1 MLKIYN
7 TLTRRIEPITPI
19 TAGKIGF
26 YACGPTVYQRAH
38 IGNLR
43 AYIMEDILRRTLEL
57 IEGDE
62 VKHVMNI
69 TDVGHLIGDESLGED
84 KVEKSAREQGRDA
97 WEISRENTETFL
109 KDLDAINVL
118 RPTAMPKA
126 TDHIQEQIDL
136 VKILEEKGFTY
147 KITDGIYFDTSK
159 FPSYGS
165 LSGQKLDEKEAG
177 ARIEANPEKKNPTD
191 FALWKFSPSHSPTH
205 PLIHLPKRQME
216 WKSPWGVGFPGW
228 HIECSAMSR
237 KELGQPFDIHAGGVD
252 HIAVHHE
259 NEIAQSM
266 AAYGVSL
273 ANYWMHV
280 EFLMVDGKK
289 MSKSIGNTYTLDDL
303 KAKGIDPIAFRFFVL
318 GAHYRSKQN
327 FTWEAIA
334 GAQSAMDKLRRA
346 VRSWQKAD
354 GEGVGAVEEEFR
366 NAMLNDLNTPEALAI
381 LWKLVD
387 GDFATQAKS
396 TSLLFIDRILGLNLS
411 AIISIPFDVP
421 KDIKKIADLR
431 WAARKNGDWDEA
443 DKLRQELA
451 GHGWTMLDG
460 RDSYSLEPDS
470 R

>member
-7 TLTRRIEPITPI
+7 TLTRRLEPLTPI

-43 AYIMEDILRRTLEL
+43 AYIMEDVLRRTLEL

-69 TDVGHLIGDESLGED
+69 TDVGHLIGDESSGED
-84 KVEKSAREQGRDA
+84 KMEKSAREQGRDA

-109 KDLDAINVL
+109 KDIDAINVL
-118 RPTAMPKA
+118 RPTVMPKA

-147 KITDGIYFDTSK
+147 RITDGVYFDTSK

-177 ARIEANPEKKNPTD
+177 ARVEANPEKKKPTD
-191 FALWKFSPSHSPTH
+191 FALWKFSPAGQ
-205 PLIHLPKRQME
+205 KRQME
-216 WKSPWGVGFPGW
+216 WESPWGVGFPGW

-237 KELGQPFDIHAGGVD
+237 KELGQPFDVHAGGVD

-259 NEIAQSM
+259 NEIAQSV
-266 AAYGVSL
+266 AAYGVPL
-273 ANYWMHV
+273 AHYWMHI

-303 KAKGIDPIAFRFFVL
+303 GVKKIDPLAFRFFVI
-318 GAHYRSKQN
+318 GAQYRTKQN
-327 FTWEAIA
+327 FTWEAIT
-334 GAQSAMDKLRRA
+334 GAQSALDKLRRA
-346 VRSWQKAD
+346 VRSWEKPG
-354 GEGVGAVEEEFR
+354 GEGVAVIEEAFR
-366 NAMLNDLNTPEALAI
+366 NAMLNDLNTPEAIAV

-396 TSLLFIDRILGLNLS
+396 TSLLFIDRILGLKLS
-411 AIISIPFDVP
+411 DAIATPFDVP
-421 KDIKKIADLR
+421 KEIKAIADRR
-431 WAARKNGDWDEA
+431 WEARKDGDWDEA

-451 GHGWTMLDG
+451 GHGWKMLDG
-460 RDSYSLEPDS
+460 RDTYSLEPS
-470 R
+470 